1 MKKILVAT
9 ATYNEALNIK
19 KLISKIINL
28 NIKLDILVVD
38 DNSPDKTWMILQEL
52 KDKYKN
58 LHIIIRAGKNGLDSA
73 HKKIYEFAIQNKYQ
87 YLITM
92 DADLSHDPNVI
103 PIFLKYIKKYDCV
116 FGSRYIKGGKNDL
129 KGYRLYLSK
138 YGNNLIRFLL
148 KINLSEFTTSYRCF
162 NLLKLKKFNF
172 NINVLSLIDPN
183 VDFSS
188 FLGEFSSVSIANSE
202 ENIYNLCLSVFT
214 FLPELKYLGCS
225 SPTNYSLS
233 SRLIDLR
240 LLEDIIGTGE
250 AVLDCDATTLF
261 FINFYHSCF

>member
-19 KLISKIINL
+19 RLINKIIDL

-38 DNSPDKTWMILQEL
+38 DNSPDKTWVILKEL

-58 LHIIIRAGKNGLDSA
+58 LHVIIRAGKNGLDSA
-73 HKKIYEFAIQNKYQ
+73 HKKIYEFAIKNKYQ

-103 PIFLKYIKKYDCV
+103 PIFLKYIEKYDCV

-129 KGYRLYLSK
+129 QGFRLYLSR

-162 NLLKLKKFNF
+162 NLSKLKKFHF
-172 NINVLSLIDPN
+172 NQVKVEGYSFFMFVVYLLSRYKYSIKEIPIRFFERTNGKSKIPKIEIFRTLIT
-183 VDFSS
+183 
-188 FLGEFSSVSIANSE
+188 L
-202 ENIYNLCLSVFT
+202 L
-214 FLPELKYLGCS
+214 
-225 SPTNYSLS
+225 
-233 SRLIDLR
+233 LIRIKLLR
-240 LLEDIIGTGE
+240 
-250 AVLDCDATTLF
+250 
-261 FINFYHSCF
+261 